1 MKWFLAIGLFF
12 AVNVCQAQLE
22 LNLQQCREM
31 AMESSKKMAIAGQK
45 KAKVT
50 FDKKAYRANFFPKV
64 SGIGMY
70 AYMQKDFS
78 FSIKGGYLPTY
89 IQGNNGQWIPNL
101 LLNPETGQPVV
112 GSDGKYI
119 FNQYAYMPDIA
130 LSLGLDHAYTVGGI
144 LEQPVYMGGK
154 VRAAYRMA
162 SVGVEMAELNL
173 KYNRAEVLAET
184 DQAYWQ
190 YVRLQETV
198 LSALKYKEAVEEL
211 LRNLSDACRTGMAL
225 QNDVLKAR
233 VKLNEAELMLQKAR
247 NGQTLSRMNLCRL
260 IGVGLHT
267 AIQVNDTLGETILPD
282 LWEGEQDISKRPE
295 YGLLDK
301 EVELKERQME
311 VTRSDFLPRL
321 GVSVSYG
328 YTDGIAVGGESEGM
342 ASFMALASL
351 KVPVF
356 HWSEGRN
363 KIKAL
368 KAEREISELTREDAV
383 QMMQLEVAKARFG
396 VEDAL
401 TRVKLTR
408 KSLQQAEENL
418 TVSRN
423 RYEVGMETLTNYM
436 EAQAQWQK
444 AWNDWID
451 AKAELKLSET
461 RYLKATGRLGE

>member
-50 FDKKAYRANFFPKV
+50 FDKKASRANFFPKV

-89 IQGNNGQWIPNL
+89 IQGNNGQWTPNL

-311 VTRSDFLPRL
+311 VTRSDFLPQL

>member
-50 FDKKAYRANFFPKV
+50 FDKKAYRANFFPKL

-144 LEQPVYMGGK
+144 LEQSVYMGGK

-184 DQAYWQ
+184 DEAYWQ

-282 LWEGEQDISKRPE
+282 LWEGEQDVSKRPE

-311 VTRSDFLPRL
+311 VTRSDFLPQL

-363 KIKAL
+363 KLKAL